1 MSRISTTVSL
11 QLSKDRLL
19 CSICLDVFQ
28 DPVSLI
34 CGHNFCQTCINDHW
48 FKKQHWSR
56 YQCPMCRKEFSSKPY
71 PEKNA
76 LLGDIAEEFRR
87 AQRSA
92 IPPPLLPTDVPCDWC
107 PAAAQ
112 RKAVKSCLRCLAS
125 FCQAH
130 LQPHRQA
137 EGAFADHPLEEPL
150 PDLLSARKCPAHGRL
165 VELYCRQERR
175 LLCSLCA
182 FGEPAGHAP
191 ILLEEEARGR
201 KVDIAA
207 VQMEE
212 KKRLKEADRNREEVR
227 KYMED
232 VKHRALVREL
242 HASKISELIKVL
254 EGLRKDAEDYFKREE
269 DLALEEIF
277 GCLKEMKE
285 ENMLIRMKIALLQ
298 DLEESCDHFR
308 VVQESEGLKADTGPL
323 VSPLLKVDSVNRMQ
337 CVDRMLSQLL
347 DGIEKTLEDSVIRKL
362 LQNCAALGKVK
373 PPFSDA
379 DEDIASEYLLRFYN
393 TAFKDVRKHLVSLT
407 LDTRTAQEYLRIA
420 DDLKIASNISPGCVQ
435 CPSLPE
441 RFEAKGQVMCVESFR
456 NGQLYWEVKFSF
468 PKVGVGLTYGSIIK
482 KGGGRS
488 CFLGKN
494 DCSWCLIVDG
504 KTCRAW
510 HNGIFVSAGSLK
522 SSVLGVFLDYS
533 AGILAFY
540 NIQRDRLVLVHKFQ
554 ASFVESVY
562 PAFWAGQRAA
572 LMLCH

>member
-362 LQNCAALGKVK
+362 LQNCAALR
-373 PPFSDA
+373 
-379 DEDIASEYLLRFYN
+379 E
-393 TAFKDVRKHLVSLT
+393 
-407 LDTRTAQEYLRIA
+407 
-420 DDLKIASNISPGCVQ
+420 
-435 CPSLPE
+435 SLPE
-441 RFEAKGQVMCVESFR
+441 LAPSDDITRSMEGGTREGGTAIQLQLSSSLLETALGRNPDGEATSLSPVEFLEKERRIEAMQAVVSPEPLTAHEGSEMFQLPPKPAIVTLDKLWDLVASLAGLVKKSEQKLFETGI
-456 NGQLYWEVKFSF
+456 
-468 PKVGVGLTYGSIIK
+468 GST
-482 KGGGRS
+482 
-488 CFLGKN
+488 L
-494 DCSWCLIVDG
+494 
-504 KTCRAW
+504 
-510 HNGIFVSAGSLK
+510 
-522 SSVLGVFLDYS
+522 
-533 AGILAFY
+533 
-540 NIQRDRLVLVHKFQ
+540 HK
-554 ASFVESVY
+554 
-562 PAFWAGQRAA
+562 P
-572 LMLCH
+572 